1 VSFRFGRSLL
11 AVAGCALLGAGA
23 YLWWVRRHQP
33 AESGVLR
40 VAVLPAENQ
49 SGDDS
54 LEWTG
59 TLLSY
64 SLVRQMEGAPRLM
77 VFAAAS
83 RAEAE
88 AAGATG
94 QVECRVIRNAGQAEV
109 RFFLYGA
116 APGKILA
123 HGAARAAGGDPP
135 ALLAQSGAA
144 LAAVLGLPGAARP
157 SAFHNAEAA
166 REFAAALRQPAESA
180 GHFEAA
186 ALADDACGWCWLA
199 WAESAARRGD
209 SSSALAVVERSR
221 KAHDRIDPI
230 SRARLELL
238 ESEIKPNQT
247 QRLSALERLAAA
259 LPADAGVQSQLAET
273 LVAVRRFAPA
283 EAAYRRAIQ
292 IHPARAELWN
302 SLAYNLAYAGKFTE
316 ARQALAKYAALDS
329 ASANPLDS
337 AGEIALMAGD
347 FSQAAKLLAESYD
360 KDKTFNDG
368 AALEKAALAR
378 YLSGDRDAAG
388 PLLERYLTDRGQRG
402 DPLAGLSRARWEYLV
417 GQTAQ
422 SRARLSGIA
431 SDPGNPPASI
441 AAAMLA
447 LRQAAEGNR
456 EAAVRSAAA
465 ARSLA
470 RNPGQRFIAAFAA
483 AALDPSAASALTDP
497 AWRAD
502 ARAFGLTLRGEWAAA
517 AQAWQEALPLARG
530 GADSPQRE
538 LLALCLV
545 FAGRASEAAGIVA
558 PTWPLLT
565 RDQALLYDFLIY
577 PNLLYVRAEVARAAG
592 RGAEAQRLYDIFLQY
607 AGDRLDRFGAAARA
621 RSAARL

>member
-1 VSFRFGRSLL
+1 MSFRFGRSLL
-11 AVAGCALLGAGA
+11 TVAGFALLGAGA
-23 YLWWVRRHQP
+23 YLWWVRHSQP
-33 AESGVLR
+33 EESGLLR

-49 SGDDS
+49 SGDPS
-54 LEWTG
+54 LEWTE
-59 TLLSY
+59 TLLPY

-77 VFAAAS
+77 VFAAAN

-88 AAGATG
+88 AAGATR
-94 QVECRVIRNAGQAEV
+94 QVECLVIRDAGRAEL

-123 HGAARAAGGDPP
+123 QGTARAAANDPP

-144 LAAVLGLPGAARP
+144 LAAALGSPGSARP
-157 SAFHNAEAA
+157 SVFHNATAA
-166 REFAAALRQPAESA
+166 REFAMALRHPAESA
-180 GHFEAA
+180 DHFEAA
-186 ALADDACGWCWLA
+186 ASADDACGWCWLA

-209 SSSALAVVERSR
+209 SNSALAVIERSR
-221 KAHDRIDPI
+221 KAQDRVDPV

-238 ESEIKPNQT
+238 ESEIRPDQR

-259 LPADAGVQSQLAET
+259 LPADVGVQSQLAET

-283 EAAYRRAIQ
+283 EVAYRRAIQ
-292 IHPARAELWN
+292 FHPARAELWN
-302 SLAYNLAYAGKFTE
+302 SLAYNLAYAGKFNE

-337 AGEIALMAGD
+337 AGEVALMAGE
-347 FSQAAKLLAESYD
+347 FSQAGKVLVEAYD

-368 AALEKAALAR
+368 AALEKAALAH
-378 YLSGDRDAAG
+378 YLNGDRDAIG
-388 PLLERYLTDRGQRG
+388 PLLERYLSDRGQRG
-402 DPLAGLSRARWEYLV
+402 DPFAGLSRARWEYLV

-422 SRARLSGIA
+422 SRARLSSIA
-431 SDPGNPPASI
+431 SDSGNPLGPI

-447 LRQAAEGNR
+447 LRQAGEGN
-456 EAAVRSAAA
+456 SDAA
-465 ARSLA
+465 ARSSASARSAA
-470 RNPGQRFIAAFAA
+470 RNPGQSFFVAFAA

-502 ARAFGLTLRGEWAAA
+502 ARAFGLTLRGHWAAA
-517 AQAWQEALPLARG
+517 AEAWKEALKLARG

-545 FAGRASEAAGIVA
+545 SAGRASEAAGLVS

-592 RGAEAQRLYDIFLQY
+592 RGAEAQRLYDLFLQY
-607 AGDRLDRFGAAARA
+607 AGDRRDRFGEAARA
-621 RSAARL
+621 RAAARL